1 MVLTI
6 GSRVF
11 ADAQIQGVTLHPVVG
26 AYELR
31 FGLLITAS
39 AAPDDEHYRALIDG
53 ARVGI
58 GTDGGQRD
66 DLGFARPDRRLE
78 ILTRAHLDRTT
89 PALSLPL
96 QPGQLAAIEELRDG
110 GDLRFDLEV
119 TGTGSGPTGV
129 GPVHD
134 VLRCHVPRSGWIEE
148 LRTATA
154 CDILLLE
161 VPLPFP
167 EPSDRWRR
175 VSEELRRAEGQ
186 LRDGD
191 YLGCVS
197 ACRAV
202 VEELGC
208 EAYGGVRWDRPF
220 LEALSSGRREMS
232 KSEREGAMLAALR
245 HYTHQAHH
253 GRSAGGETDYSRADA
268 RHVLALAASFAAHCR
283 SG

>member
-31 FGLLITAS
+31 FGLLITVNSTAG
-39 AAPDDEHYRALIDG
+39 DEHYRALIDG

-66 DLGFARPDRRLE
+66 GLGFARPDRRLE

-89 PALSLPL
+89 PTLSLPL
-96 QPGQLAAIEELRDG
+96 QPGQLAAIEELRAG

-119 TGTGSGPTGV
+119 TGTGSGPTGA

-134 VLRCHVPRSGWIEE
+134 VLHCHVPRSGWIEK
-148 LRTATA
+148 LRAA
-154 CDILLLE
+154 KARDILLLE

-167 EPSDRWRR
+167 EPSDRWRK
-175 VSEELRRAEGQ
+175 VSEELRRAEGR

-191 YLGCVS
+191 YPGCVS
-197 ACRAV
+197 ACRTV
-202 VEELGC
+202 VDELGC
-208 EAYGGVRWDRPF
+208 EAYGRAGWDKPF

-232 KSEREGAMLAALR
+232 KSERGGAMLAALR
-245 HYTHQAHH
+245 HYTHQVHH
-253 GRSAGGETDYSRADA
+253 GRSEGGETDYSQADA
-268 RHVLALAASFAAHCR
+268 RHVLTLAASFAAHCR